1 MIEVIQVSFGS
12 AQFESCQTIRIE
24 VFVEEQGVSIEE
36 ELDVLDSSALHV
48 LALIDG
54 KPVGTARAVEKQPG
68 LWKIGR
74 VAVCASYR
82 QQGVGVTLMRGI
94 ESTCPTSHFTLSA
107 QTHALKF
114 YEKLG
119 YVAKGAE
126 FMEAG
131 IPHFHM
137 FKGV

>member
-1 MIEVIQVSFGS
+1 MIEVTPVSFGS
-12 AQFESCQTIRIE
+12 PYFESCLAIRIE
-24 VFVEEQGVSIEE
+24 VFVEEQDVPREE
-36 ELDVLDSSALHV
+36 ELDALDLSALHV

-54 KPVGTARAVEKQPG
+54 KPVGTARAVEKEPG

-74 VAVCASYR
+74 VAVRAPYR
-82 QQGVGVTLMRGI
+82 QQGVGGALIHGI
-94 ESTCPTSHFTLSA
+94 EGACPTTRFMLSA

-114 YEKLG
+114 YKKLG
-119 YVAKGAE
+119 YFAEGTE

>member
-1 MIEVIQVSFGS
+1 MIEITPVSFS
-12 AQFESCQTIRIE
+12 SPQFESCLAIRIE
-24 VFVEEQGVSIEE
+24 VFVKEQDVPIEE
-36 ELDVLDSSALHV
+36 ELDALDSSALHV

-54 KPVGTARAVEKQPG
+54 KPVGTARAIEKQPG

-82 QQGVGVTLMRGI
+82 QQGVGIALMHGI
-94 ESTCPTSHFTLSA
+94 EGACPASRFTLSA

-119 YVAKGAE
+119 YVAEGAE
-126 FMEAG
+126 FMDAG